1 MHVAQ
6 NWRVNAQRYTM
17 AGNHCTHCHNVI
29 FPPRAVCPY
38 CGADQVTV
46 LPRKRFVP
54 SESALATRPHH

>member
-17 AGNHCTHCHNVI
+17 RGNYCAQCDSLI

-38 CGADQVTV
+38 CGAENVATV
-46 LPRKRFVP
+46 PRER
-54 SESALATRPHH
+54 STRSRIAVSTRLNH